1 MILIHIVKINGVF
14 RLISAHAAGNGAIF
28 HDKSKPLSQAQLD
41 PLLKMAGK
49 QLHIDPNAL
58 KQQLE
63 RGDLSS
69 ISARLGNDMGN
80 QLNSL
85 LSDPQKMQ
93 QVLSQTNL
101 QQLLQNLK

>member
-1 MILIHIVKINGVF
+1 MANQ
-14 RLISAHAAGNGAIF
+14 N
-28 HDKSKPLSQAQLD
+28 PLSQAQLD
-41 PLLKMAGK
+41 LLLKMAGK
-49 QLHIDPNAL
+49 QLHIDPKAL

-69 ISARLGNDMGN
+69 IN

>member
-1 MILIHIVKINGVF
+1 MTNQ
-14 RLISAHAAGNGAIF
+14 N
-28 HDKSKPLSQAQLD
+28 PLSQAQLD
-41 PLLKMAGK
+41 LLLKMAGK

-85 LSDPQKMQ
+85 LSDPQKC
-93 QVLSQTNL
+93 SRFCPRQTSSSYFKTSNKFHLLKGGNL
-101 QQLLQNLK
+101 PCPRIKTPQISAI